1 MSIDDT
7 IKILKSKRNI
17 GAEKEEIEDY
27 FYSNLTRFF
36 LRKQF
41 EDFKHLFDY
50 SIEFD
55 IFIDVKKIPR
65 RHEIISKRLTEFIEG
80 AFTGINYQTF
90 LGDQIELL
98 RFCNNYN
105 LFDKDDF
112 SSEDLDFIDEIRRN
126 KLLIA
131 NLIDL
136 FGKVSNSFVFYL
148 YKVMPRALY
157 NFFNRYSRAPMYTL
171 DPSQVVGFFNHYSTY
186 GLSVMN
192 LGELKYFLE
201 QFDKFLEVFKE
212 RKEESSEE
220 LKLIKYPFFNKTILV
235 SPDNIAKNREKF
247 FLKNNYNYYN
257 LSMVLLG
264 GLGPQGHGFMYST
277 PKGEVIEI
285 CSDIKENDAIIVK
298 YKQFLKE
305 QFLVKLKKE
314 MASLLI
320 NTRIIENVINY
331 LTGIIDKREVID
343 YSKKEPI
350 LKKIEN
356 YLKEDQNFLHDHQQ
370 EILDLMKRISN
381 AITLILRKIK
391 MEDQFKTRMN
401 LIQEDK
407 LKSEDIAK
415 LTSLREKSHYDVLR
429 ERFFFQ
435 NVLYWF
441 SKLTFAD

>member
-1 MSIDDT
+1 MSLDDT
-7 IKILKSKRNI
+7 IKIIKSKINI
-17 GAEKEEIEDY
+17 GSEKEDIEDY
-27 FYSNLTRFF
+27 FYRKLTI
-36 LRKQF
+36 LLQNKQF
-41 EDFKHLFDY
+41 EDFKQLFDH

-55 IFIDVKKIPR
+55 IFVDAKKIPKR
-65 RHEIISKRLTEFIEG
+65 YDIISKHITETIRG
-80 AFTGINYQTF
+80 AFTGISYQTF
-90 LGDQIELL
+90 LGDQIEVI

-105 LFDKDDF
+105 LFDRDEF
-112 SSEDLDFIDEIRRN
+112 SDEELDFVNKIYQD

-131 NLIDL
+131 NLKDL
-136 FGKVSNSFVFYL
+136 FGNISNFLIFYL

-157 NFFNRYSRAPMYTL
+157 DFFTNFSRPFQYIL
-171 DPSQVVGFFNHYSTY
+171 DLNEVVNFFNHYSTY
-186 GLSVMN
+186 GLSVMY
-192 LGELKYFLE
+192 LGKLSNFIRKFDNIYELHKKANINSGK
-201 QFDKFLEVFKE
+201 D
-212 RKEESSEE
+212 
-220 LKLIKYPFFNKTILV
+220 LKLIKYSYMNKTILV
-235 SPDNIAKNREKF
+235 SPDNIEKNRKSF
-247 FLKNNYNYYN
+247 FLKDNYNYYN

-277 PKGEVIEI
+277 PKDEVIEI

-305 QFLVKLKKE
+305 QFLVKLQKE

-320 NTRIIENVINY
+320 NAKIIQNVLDY
-331 LTGIIDKREVID
+331 LTNLIDKRELID

-356 YLKEDQNFLHDHQQ
+356 YLKEDQKFLNSHQQ
-370 EILDLMKRISN
+370 EILDLMNKISN

-441 SKLTFAD
+441 SKLPNTL